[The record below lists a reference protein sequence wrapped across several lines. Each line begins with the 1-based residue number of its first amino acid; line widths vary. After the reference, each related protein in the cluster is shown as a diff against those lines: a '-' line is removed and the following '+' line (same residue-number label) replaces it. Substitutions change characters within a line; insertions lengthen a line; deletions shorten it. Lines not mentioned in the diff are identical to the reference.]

1 MALSLRAESGLWV
14 NCCAF
19 SAIYK
24 VTEDRET
31 DGENTVFLDWCI
43 TYAYICVNV
52 NRYYIL
58 TSKIPIQ
65 KGVSAM
71 PPPLVRADILL
82 LGVFNIV
89 R

>member
-43 TYAYICVNV
+43 TYAYILVTMNHKD
-52 NRYYIL
+52 NL
-58 TSKIPIQ
+58 TSKIPNQ

-71 PPPLVRADILL
+71 PPPPLYERIDFC
-82 LGVFNIV
+82 LGYLA
-89 R
+89 